1 MGRDDVPADLFLLA
15 LPHMLPAVTH
25 IYNLSI
31 LNAEFPSIWKVS
43 KICPLFK
50 GGDPGSRE
58 GPKNYR
64 LVALLPIGARLLEKI
79 VCEQVMEFLYS
90 RKLLH
95 SRNHGYREHHGTVTA
110 VLEAQEEALEV
121 IYNGEIVRMIALDQS
136 AAFDVIEH
144 SILRRKMELYGF
156 DPHSLSWFCSYMKD
170 RSQYVYLETS
180 VPEVKVVRP
189 FACPKGSCLGPLL
202 WNLYCGEVSE
212 IKPLSTHVAGE
223 EEIIRGGRKR

>member
-1 MGRDDVPADLFLLA
+1 M
-15 LPHMLPAVTH
+15 VT
-25 IYNLSI
+25 
-31 LNAEFPSIWKVS
+31 
-43 KICPLFK
+43 
-50 GGDPGSRE
+50 
-58 GPKNYR
+58 
-64 LVALLPIGARLLEKI
+64 
-79 VCEQVMEFLYS
+79 
-90 RKLLH
+90 
-95 SRNHGYREHHGTVTA
+95 T

-121 IYNGEIVRMIALDQS
+121 INNGEIVRMIALDQS

-223 EEIIRGGRKR
+223 EEIIRGGRKEVSERWKLGNLLQYADDLMIMVSYVEAPCRGCHWS